1 MVFAK
6 IYYLRDPK
14 KIINIKTYNM
24 NNQLFTFKQPLNEP
38 IYSYAPGTPERAAL
52 QAELERQYNQVIE
65 IPLIIGGKEVRTGKM
80 GQVVMPTEHKHVL
93 ANYHQ
98 VTEKEVKMAIDAAMA
113 AKKQWEEMPWVE
125 RASIMMKA
133 AELLSKKYRYK
144 LNAATMLGQGKNPF
158 QAEIDTPCEAID
170 FMRFNAYFAS
180 QIYAQQ
186 PISDN
191 TTINRMEYRP
201 LEGFVYAI
209 TPFNFTAIAANLNIS
224 PVLMGN
230 VTVWKPATTAI
241 LSNYYLMEVFKEA
254 GIPDGVI
261 NFLPGS
267 GATISNVVFNS
278 PDFAG
283 VHFTGSTGTFNAFWK
298 TIGNSIDNYRTYPK
312 IVGETGGKD
321 FIFAHSSADAREL
334 AVAILRGAFEYQG
347 QKCSAASRGY
357 IPKSLW
363 EDVLKHIKEMMK
375 TVKMGCVRDFSNFI
389 NAVIDEKAFDTIA
402 GYIDRAKAS
411 KDAEIVLGGG
421 HDKSV
426 GYFIE
431 PTIIVAKTP
440 NYESME
446 EEIFGPVMTIYVYED
461 NKYEETLKLCDQ
473 TSTYALTG
481 SIFARDRYAMNY
493 AINALRYSA
502 GNFYL
507 NDKCT
512 GAVVGNQPF
521 GGARASGTNDKAG
534 SELNLYRWISPRAI
548 KETLVPPTNYGYP
561 FLG

>member
-1 MVFAK
+1 
-6 IYYLRDPK
+6 
-14 KIINIKTYNM
+14 
-24 NNQLFTFKQPLNEP
+24 
-38 IYSYAPGTPERAAL
+38 
-52 QAELERQYNQVIE
+52 
-65 IPLIIGGKEVRTGKM
+65 
-80 GQVVMPTEHKHVL
+80 
-93 ANYHQ
+93 
-98 VTEKEVKMAIDAAMA
+98 
-113 AKKQWEEMPWVE
+113 
-125 RASIMMKA
+125 
-133 AELLSKKYRYK
+133 

-170 FMRFNAYFAS
+170 FMRFNTYFAS

-230 VTVWKPATTAI
+230 VTIWKPATTAI

-267 GATISNVVFNS
+267 GAIISNIVFNS

-298 TIGNSIDNYRTYPK
+298 TIGNNINNYKTYPK

-321 FIFAHSSADAREL
+321 FIFAHSSADTREL

-363 EDVLKHIKEMMK
+363 NETLNHIKEMMQ

-389 NAVIDEKAFDTIA
+389 NAVIDEKAFDTIT
-402 GYIDRAKAS
+402 GYIDRAKFS

-421 HDKSV
+421 YDKSV

-431 PTIIVAKTP
+431 PTIIVANTP

-446 EEIFGPVMTIYVYED
+446 EEIFGPVMTIYMYDD
-461 NKYEETLKLCDQ
+461 NKYEETLKLCDK

-481 SIFARDRYAMNY
+481 SIFSRDRYAINY
-493 AINALRYSA
+493 AINMLRYSA
-502 GNFYL
+502 GNFYI

-534 SELNLYRWISPRAI
+534 SELNLYRWISPRTI
-548 KETLVPPTNYGYP
+548 KETLTPPTNYGYP